1 MRFSILPRV
10 FSSRQAAK
18 QNTNKPA
25 DNTSNEDGSATTDDE
40 SSTSSNTSTNGNKS
54 ISTNSSSSKSPPR
67 KKYPLL
73 SSSST
78 PSTVPSKALPV
89 RIQFALSMFM
99 QRPVPQNWS
108 YLVSLLRGENMQRRL
123 EEAPWPRS
131 QRNDDEG
138 AKRTLA
144 RLEKSL
150 ADELTV
156 YEEED
161 DGEESLEE
169 EREESTVEGDAV
181 MELLAPNALQ
191 HVNSSAPTQMKRGGR
206 QDSDE
211 AEIDVPGSVAK
222 TFIKR
227 PSAENWDL
235 LVQLFRNENRQ
246 RWDKDQPHEIMRV
259 ESDLTCDESLD
270 AMERNNPKA
279 LSIIYESDEET
290 DNDNEDDGE
299 EESIVGIGL
308 LPEMYNESD
317 ESEGVEVEDEE
328 QKDELVNEKEEDD
341 KDDDLE
347 REIRATEE
355 SPEASSACQVDWP
368 CSEEEVTLEAET
380 AAAAVPSRA
389 FLRPAP
395 KATTRVPPSFAN
407 TRAKAYVLLWER
419 RIRRFDQSQVNVVQ
433 KSVQPAN
440 VVQSTDLSMAP
451 KAKCAVKT
459 TNNAVASR
467 KRLAHTAVAASSP
480 ILPKI
485 MNADTRD
492 EVSYHEEKTLPANNN
507 HTPIVISTSSSS
519 TTRCNNIVLDEVI
532 NWENKMTSIHE
543 DVQHVLLGRSKEDQ
557 ELFVC

>member
-1 MRFSILPRV
+1 
-10 FSSRQAAK
+10 
-18 QNTNKPA
+18 
-25 DNTSNEDGSATTDDE
+25 
-40 SSTSSNTSTNGNKS
+40 
-54 ISTNSSSSKSPPR
+54 
-67 KKYPLL
+67 
-73 SSSST
+73 
-78 PSTVPSKALPV
+78 
-89 RIQFALSMFM
+89 MFM

-123 EEAPWPRS
+123 EEPSLSSSWPRS
-131 QRNDDEG
+131 QNNHDEG

-156 YEEED
+156 YEEEVD
-161 DGEESLEE
+161 DEESLEE
-169 EREESTVEGDAV
+169 EREESTVEGETV
-181 MELLAPNALQ
+181 MELLAPNALSL
-191 HVNSSAPTQMKRGGR
+191 VNSSAGR
-206 QDSDE
+206 QHSDE

-290 DNDNEDDGE
+290 DHDNEDDGE

-317 ESEGVEVEDEE
+317 ESEGVEDEE
-328 QKDELVNEKEEDD
+328 QKDELVIEKEEDD
-341 KDDDLE
+341 EDNDLE

-355 SPEASSACQVDWP
+355 SSESPSACQVDWP
-368 CSEEEVTLEAET
+368 CSEEEETFEAET
-380 AAAAVPSRA
+380 AAAAAAVPSRA

-451 KAKCAVKT
+451 KAKQCVVGM
-459 TNNAVASR
+459 TNNEVYYKNS
-467 KRLAHTAVAASSP
+467 RLAHTAVAASSP

-492 EVSYHEEKTLPANNN
+492 EVN
-507 HTPIVISTSSSS
+507 
-519 TTRCNNIVLDEVI
+519 
-532 NWENKMTSIHE
+532 
-543 DVQHVLLGRSKEDQ
+543 
-557 ELFVC
+557 

>member
-1 MRFSILPRV
+1 
-10 FSSRQAAK
+10 
-18 QNTNKPA
+18 
-25 DNTSNEDGSATTDDE
+25 
-40 SSTSSNTSTNGNKS
+40 
-54 ISTNSSSSKSPPR
+54 
-67 KKYPLL
+67 
-73 SSSST
+73 
-78 PSTVPSKALPV
+78 V
-89 RIQFALSMFM
+89 R
-99 QRPVPQNWS
+99 
-108 YLVSLLRGENMQRRL
+108 LLRGENMQRRL

-161 DGEESLEE
+161 DDEDSLEE
-169 EREESTVEGDAV
+169 EREESTIEGETV

-206 QDSDE
+206 QDSNE

-270 AMERNNPKA
+270 AMDRNNPKA

-290 DNDNEDDGE
+290 DNGNEDSGE

-308 LPEMYNESD
+308 LPEIYNESD
-317 ESEGVEVEDEE
+317 ESEGVVDEE
-328 QKDELVNEKEEDD
+328 QKDELVNEKVEDD
-341 KDDDLE
+341 EDDDLE
-347 REIRATEE
+347 REIRAMEE
-355 SPEASSACQVDWP
+355 SPEAPSTCQVDWP
-368 CSEEEVTLEAET
+368 CSEEEET
-380 AAAAVPSRA
+380 VEVVEAAAVPSRA
-389 FLRPAP
+389 VLRPAP
-395 KATTRVPPSFAN
+395 KTTTRVPPSFAN

-440 VVQSTDLSMAP
+440 VVQSTDLSMASED
-451 KAKCAVKT
+451 KCDVKT

-467 KRLAHTAVAASSP
+467 KRLAHTAVAVSSP

-492 EVSYHEEKTLPANNN
+492 EVNRLPANNN
-507 HTPIVISTSSSS
+507 QSSS
-519 TTRCNNIVLDEVI
+519 TTRCNDNVLDEVI
-532 NWENKMTSIHE
+532 NWETKMTSIHE
-543 DVQHVLLGRSKEDQ
+543 DVHHVLLGRSKEDQ